1 MALRIA
7 TQPLKKLKLLK
18 KLLPFGKPIAV
29 KRTTSAIT
37 YMEKTGWQLC
47 TSTAFPEWRGYFRTR
62 FGSYKGSIIAS
73 TPPKYY
79 ILNPPK
85 GLKERH
91 SHRAC
96 FAPIDNGWFSV
107 HFSIVPKDL
116 DSGVLKL
123 ERILCEAYLL
133 TDKTA

>member
-7 TQPLKKLKLLK
+7 TQPLKKFKLLK
-18 KLLPFGKPIAV
+18 KLLPSRKPIAV

-37 YMEKTGWQLC
+37 YMEKMGWQLY
-47 TSTAFPEWRGYFRTR
+47 TSTTLPEWRGYFRTK

-73 TPPKYY
+73 TPPKFY
-79 ILNPPK
+79 IHNPPK

-96 FAPIDNGWFSV
+96 FAPTECGWYSV

-116 DSGVLKL
+116 DSGVIKL
-123 ERILCEAYLL
+123 ERILSEAYLL